1 MTALCGGPSSPLMNW
16 IKPNGPNTS
25 PVRTDVRSKYASYLK
40 SYTSACQLDPDLKN
54 FDSSLYER
62 IASVIKSLA
71 DQANSQSISQV
82 SLMDV
87 YESLLD
93 LNRDAVRKIIDSK
106 EDVRKNKDLTSLVQ
120 LYFKNSS
127 KTLDFCNTIQNCV
140 KRAENS
146 QRIIRYAV
154 NQFEAESVVD
164 DENIVQKNKK
174 YAKTLE
180 ELNKFKAMGD
190 PFDGEFLTQYD
201 ALYEQQVLLLKKLS
215 KLKAKLDKK
224 QRNVKTWSRLSNV
237 VFITAFVSV
246 LLLSV
251 AAAAM
256 TAPLV
261 LTAVAA
267 GLTAPVEVVGKWC
280 NEMWKKY
287 EKGVKRQRELV
298 STVGFGVK
306 ADKIETENI
315 REKVEK
321 LRTKISFILGTVEFA
336 VERGGGEEEDEVA
349 TRLAMQE
356 IKKKVDG
363 LTNEIMEVGQH
374 AAMFS
379 EVIALGRLVVLT
391 HILSLPSK
399 NGILHKI
406 TKWISKLFTR
416 KDSGF

>member
-25 PVRTDVRSKYASYLK
+25 PVGTDVRSKYASYLK

-106 EDVRKNKDLTSLVQ
+106 EDVRKNKDLTSL
-120 LYFKNSS
+120 
-127 KTLDFCNTIQNCV
+127 TLDFCNTIQNCV

-201 ALYEQQVLLLKKLS
+201 ALYKQQVLLLKKLS

-315 REKVEK
+315 REEVEK

-336 VERGGGEEEDEVA
+336 VERGGEEEEDEVA

-356 IKKKVDG
+356 IKKKV
-363 LTNEIMEVGQH
+363 
-374 AAMFS
+374 
-379 EVIALGRLVVLT
+379 
-391 HILSLPSK
+391 
-399 NGILHKI
+399 
-406 TKWISKLFTR
+406 
-416 KDSGF
+416 